1 LNILFKE
8 FDDEE
13 KEEEGGKGENALIKA
28 NAWRTNERMHN
39 DRLN

>member
-1 LNILFKE
+1 MMRRRRRRGK
-8 FDDEE
+8 
-13 KEEEGGKGENALIKA
+13 KGENALIKA